1 MLFRSRGGSSAD
13 VWVMTDGE
21 VDVTT
26 LLPGGQAAPVS
37 VQRNRVVTSRAAE
50 NLFWLGRYT
59 ERTENTTRLARLII
73 ETLNGESPT
82 PPELLHWLDATARV
96 NSLVLSSVP
105 ALEQSRRVFERAL
118 IAELGDVERG
128 GSVGFSLSCIRRA
141 AAAVRE
147 RLSQDHWNQIVRAEA
162 D

>member
-1 MLFRSRGGSSAD
+1 MLFRS
-13 VWVMTDGE
+13 
-21 VDVTT
+21 
-26 LLPGGQAAPVS
+26 
-37 VQRNRVVTSRAAE
+37 SRAAE

-105 ALEQSRRVFERAL
+105 ALAQSRRVFERSLA
-118 IAELGDVERG
+118 ASLGDVQWSA
-128 GSVGFSLSCIRRA
+128 SVGFNLRALRQA
-141 AAAVRE
+141 AASVRD
-147 RLSQDHWNQIVRAEA
+147 RLSLQQWNLIHDAHEA
-162 D
+162 FLAQHAHLMAQPEPSPAQLTWLLDQLAQRT